1 MDFIR
6 DHLIAIFI
14 LVSIVV
20 AVIRLLSRI
29 RPNDSAKM
37 QMLIGRQP
45 ISDDQFHAT
54 YYPDVPQM
62 LVTAARVLFANRARV
77 PHKLLLPTDRLA
89 DFGIQDHADQVMAA
103 IQKQPGYDVDVTMP
117 VTRVE
122 TLDDVIKLERWAIA
136 QRAMRKTN

>member
-136 QRAMRKTN
+136 QRAMRKPN